1 MSRKPIYA
9 LKNETARIISVP
21 NDLWR
26 VQIKVEPKG
35 TRGSDNWHNRSHP
48 IAKSEAL
55 VALAAYNKE

>member
-1 MSRKPIYA
+1 MTRNPVYA

-26 VQIKVEPKG
+26 VQVKVEPKG
-35 TRGSDNWHNRSHP
+35 IRESDPWHNRSHP
-48 IAKSEAL
+48 IPQSEAL